1 MPAPSGVVSDADE
14 LVNLEER
21 GGVCVFIVVV
31 RRPAAPR
38 PLGLLL
44 DLGLDLEDVQDV
56 PMEQNKKSCPL
67 QSQRRRQENIFL
79 LSVVASKTG
88 VTTKDP
94 AWLTTGTR
102 MGFQAPPLVADV
114 EATDPCEAAIFGDK

>member
-31 RRPAAPR
+31 RPCPAAPR

-44 DLGLDLEDVQDV
+44 DLGLDLEDIQDV
-56 PMEQNKKSCPL
+56 PVDENK
-67 QSQRRRQENIFL
+67 
-79 LSVVASKTG
+79 
-88 VTTKDP
+88 
-94 AWLTTGTR
+94 
-102 MGFQAPPLVADV
+102 
-114 EATDPCEAAIFGDK
+114 